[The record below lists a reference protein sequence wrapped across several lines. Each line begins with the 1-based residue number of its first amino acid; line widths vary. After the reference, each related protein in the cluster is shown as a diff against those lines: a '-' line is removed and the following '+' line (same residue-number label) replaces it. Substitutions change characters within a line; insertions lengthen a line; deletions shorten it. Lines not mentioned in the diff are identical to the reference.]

1 VSRLSH
7 TCLSRRLTEVDVASA
22 PGHLVGSRLQSL
34 VLIRIT
40 RMDLF
45 RSLPAL
51 SSRWH
56 TCEYTSI
63 WALFGGSRRAT
74 LRSLHEQSVF
84 RQTSSGAT
92 AARWCACGAGW
103 RRHRTG
109 REPAQA
115 AERADLEAARDA
127 KYAEIRDAEM
137 DFRTGKL
144 SEPDWRALDRQLRR
158 EAVELL
164 HRLDEVT

>member
-1 VSRLSH
+1 MV
-7 TCLSRRLTEVDVASA
+7 VVVAVAVLLISA
-22 PGHLVGSRLQSL
+22 P
-34 VLIRIT
+34 
-40 RMDLF
+40 
-45 RSLPAL
+45 
-51 SSRWH
+51 
-56 TCEYTSI
+56 
-63 WALFGGSRRAT
+63 
-74 LRSLHEQSVF
+74 LRSG
-84 RQTSSGAT
+84 R
-92 AARWCACGAGW
+92 
-103 RRHRTG
+103 RTG
-109 REPAQA
+109 PEPAQA

>member
-1 VSRLSH
+1 MELLLV
-7 TCLSRRLTEVDVASA
+7 VVVVAVAVLLISA
-22 PGHLVGSRLQSL
+22 P
-34 VLIRIT
+34 
-40 RMDLF
+40 
-45 RSLPAL
+45 
-51 SSRWH
+51 
-56 TCEYTSI
+56 
-63 WALFGGSRRAT
+63 
-74 LRSLHEQSVF
+74 LRSG
-84 RQTSSGAT
+84 R
-92 AARWCACGAGW
+92 
-103 RRHRTG
+103 RTG